1 MYKRKEGYSKVY
13 LTKQQVQEMNERH
26 GWFEFSDAQSDVSND
41 FANEAIERYERIR
54 AAAPTMY
61 AALENVKRNLEIQ
74 GLDVPGLV
82 GNIGYNEVCAA
93 LAKAKGE

>member
-41 FANEAIERYERIR
+41 FANEAIERYERIQT
-54 AAAPTMY
+54 AAPTMY
-61 AALENVKRNLEIQ
+61 AALESIAAQLEQ
-74 GLDVPGLV
+74 GVDPLQVAQQARTAI
-82 GNIGYNEVCAA
+82 NAIG
-93 LAKAKGE
+93 K